1 MKNLQFMLNV
11 EIQMKF
17 SLNWLFIFVLIK
29 SVCGKL
35 KVEIIVRLILIK
47 HLNERLRKI
56 PKRLVVENFLEL
68 LTSGNAILFLLTKP
82 TLSR

>member
-1 MKNLQFMLNV
+1 MLNV

-17 SLNWLFIFVLIK
+17 NLNWLFIFVLIK
-29 SVCGKL
+29 SVCGRL
-35 KVEIIVRLILIK
+35 KVEIVRLIIIK

-56 PKRLVVENFLEL
+56 PKRLVVENTLEL
-68 LTSGNAILFLLTKP
+68 LTSGNAILFLMAKP

>member
-17 SLNWLFIFVLIK
+17 NLNWLFIFVLIK
-29 SVCGKL
+29 SVCGRL
-35 KVEIIVRLILIK
+35 KVEIVRLIIIK

-56 PKRLVVENFLEL
+56 PKRLVVENTLEL
-68 LTSGNAILFLLTKP
+68 LTSGNAILFLPTKP